1 MESDSEE
8 NKSEH
13 DALRDSRSSEIRFL
27 VVDDQP
33 EIRALLEHILIAGGL
48 YGDSCTDG
56 NEALTI
62 LRQAKFQVV
71 LAELNMPGISGMHLL
86 EEVRV
91 RFPEVAFLMVTGS
104 DDIRQVV
111 RAIKVGASDYLC
123 KPIQPDALIA
133 SVQRAAAVKRIER
146 RPHRR
151 GSALKELVRI
161 RSKQLRRALRLVK
174 KISEGALL
182 ALRSSLDLRDHET
195 AGHCQRVTQYSY
207 ELAKAMNCTPAELKR
222 IVRGAF
228 LHDIGKI
235 AIPDA
240 ILRKPGPL
248 TDQERAIME
257 AHVRIGFDLTRH
269 IPFFAGAAEIVLTHH
284 ERFDGTGYP
293 QGLAGTK
300 IPLGARIF
308 AVADTLDA
316 MTRDRPY
323 RRALPYAVARGEMIR
338 ESGHQFD
345 PAVVEAFLSLPEQLL
360 QRIRDEAESAET
372 PSETKS
378 WNRLLKE
385 PLRGAR
391 RNA

>member
-1 MESDSEE
+1 
-8 NKSEH
+8 
-13 DALRDSRSSEIRFL
+13 
-27 VVDDQP
+27 
-33 EIRALLEHILIAGGL
+33 
-48 YGDSCTDG
+48 
-56 NEALTI
+56 
-62 LRQAKFQVV
+62 
-71 LAELNMPGISGMHLL
+71 
-86 EEVRV
+86 
-91 RFPEVAFLMVTGS
+91 
-104 DDIRQVV
+104 
-111 RAIKVGASDYLC
+111 
-123 KPIQPDALIA
+123 
-133 SVQRAAAVKRIER
+133 
-146 RPHRR
+146 
-151 GSALKELVRI
+151 
-161 RSKQLRRALRLVK
+161 VK
-174 KISEGALL
+174 KTSEGTLL

-222 IVRGAF
+222 IVRGAS

-269 IPFFAGAAEIVLTHH
+269 IPFLAGAAEIVLTHH

-323 RRALPYAVARGEMIR
+323 RHALPYAVARGEMIR

-360 QRIRDEAESAET
+360 QRIRDEVESAET

-391 RNA
+391 RSA